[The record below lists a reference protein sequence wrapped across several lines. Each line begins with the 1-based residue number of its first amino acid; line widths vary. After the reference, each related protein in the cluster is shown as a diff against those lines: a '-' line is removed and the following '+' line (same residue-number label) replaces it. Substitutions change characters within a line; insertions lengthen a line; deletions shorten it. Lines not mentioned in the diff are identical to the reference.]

1 MQTVAFASVNWKL
14 CLFAAVVALVSY
26 LLGSVSFAVIVSR
39 IGAKDDVRNHG
50 LAVALPLAFWDAG
63 MTNILRSYG
72 KKMAAF
78 TAIGD
83 FGKGVIAVALGRII
97 FSLAGIQGI
106 DAGYIAGLFVIL
118 GHLYPLFFGFKGGKG
133 VLTSLGAAVIVSPIP
148 FLVIAGIAI
157 PTVFAVKI
165 VSLISIIGFA
175 LYPVVVVAVDLLL
188 NKPFLGEL
196 IFALVVSGLGIWK
209 HRGNIQR
216 LRAGTEY
223 KFGQKNKD

>member
-50 LAVALPLAFWDAG
+50 SGNAG

-165 VSLISIIGFA
+165 VSLISVIGFA
-175 LYPVVVVAVDLLL
+175 LYPFVVVAVDLLL
-188 NKPFLGEL
+188 DKPFLGEL

>member
-1 MQTVAFASVNWKL
+1 M
-14 CLFAAVVALVSY
+14 LFR
-26 LLGSVSFAVIVSR
+26 SVSFAVIVSR

-50 LAVALPLAFWDAG
+50 SGNAG

-133 VLTSLGAAVIVSPIP
+133 VLTSLGAAVIVSPVP

-165 VSLISIIGFA
+165 VSLISVIGFA

>member
-50 LAVALPLAFWDAG
+50 SGNAG

-133 VLTSLGAAVIVSPIP
+133 VLTSLGAAVIVSPVP

-165 VSLISIIGFA
+165 VSLISVIGFA

>member
-50 LAVALPLAFWDAG
+50 SGNAG

-133 VLTSLGAAVIVSPIP
+133 VLTSLGAAVIVSPVP

-165 VSLISIIGFA
+165 VSLISVIGFA

-188 NKPFLGEL
+188 NKPLWGEL
-196 IFALVVSGLGIWK
+196 LFSLIVSSLGIWK
-209 HRGNIQR
+209 HRSNIQR

>member
-50 LAVALPLAFWDAG
+50 SGNAG

-223 KFGQKNKD
+223 KFGQNNKD

>member
-50 LAVALPLAFWDAG
+50 SGNAG

-188 NKPFLGEL
+188 NKPLWGEL
-196 IFALVVSGLGIWK
+196 LFSLIVSSLGIWK

>member
-50 LAVALPLAFWDAG
+50 SGNAG

-165 VSLISIIGFA
+165 VSLISVIGFA
-175 LYPVVVVAVDLLL
+175 LYPFVVVAVDLLL
-188 NKPFLGEL
+188 HKPLWGEL
-196 IFALVVSGLGIWK
+196 LFSLIVSSLGIWK
-209 HRGNIQR
+209 HRSNIQR

-223 KFGQKNKD
+223 KFGQNNKR

>member
-50 LAVALPLAFWDAG
+50 SGNAG

-175 LYPVVVVAVDLLL
+175 PYPVVVVAVDLLL

>member
-50 LAVALPLAFWDAG
+50 SGNAG

-188 NKPFLGEL
+188 NKPLWGEL
-196 IFALVVSGLGIWK
+196 LFSLIVSSLGIWK
-209 HRGNIQR
+209 HRSNIQR

-223 KFGQKNKD
+223 KFGQNNKR

>member
-50 LAVALPLAFWDAG
+50 SGNAG

-175 LYPVVVVAVDLLL
+175 LYPFVVVAVDLLL
-188 NKPFLGEL
+188 DKPLWGEL
-196 IFALVVSGLGIWK
+196 LFSLIVSSLGIWK
-209 HRGNIQR
+209 HRSNIQR

>member
-50 LAVALPLAFWDAG
+50 SGNAG

-83 FGKGVIAVALGRII
+83 VGKGVIAVALGRII

-223 KFGQKNKD
+223 KFGQKNKR

>member
-50 LAVALPLAFWDAG
+50 SGNAG

>member
-1 MQTVAFASVNWKL
+1 M
-14 CLFAAVVALVSY
+14 LFRSVSY

-50 LAVALPLAFWDAG
+50 SGNAG

-165 VSLISIIGFA
+165 VSLISVIGFA

-188 NKPFLGEL
+188 NKPLWGEL
-196 IFALVVSGLGIWK
+196 LFSLIVSSLGIWK
-209 HRGNIQR
+209 HRSNIQR

>member
-50 LAVALPLAFWDAG
+50 SGNAG

-165 VSLISIIGFA
+165 VSLISVIGFA

-188 NKPFLGEL
+188 NKPLWGEL
-196 IFALVVSGLGIWK
+196 LFSLIVSSLGIWK

-223 KFGQKNKD
+223 KFGQNNKD

>member
-50 LAVALPLAFWDAG
+50 SGNAG

-106 DAGYIAGLFVIL
+106 DAGYIAGMFVIL

-165 VSLISIIGFA
+165 VSLISVIGFA
-175 LYPVVVVAVDLLL
+175 LYPFVVVAVDLLL
-188 NKPFLGEL
+188 DKPLWGEL
-196 IFALVVSGLGIWK
+196 LFSLIVSSLGIWK
-209 HRGNIQR
+209 HRSNIQR

>member
-50 LAVALPLAFWDAG
+50 SGNAG

-133 VLTSLGAAVIVSPIP
+133 VLTSLGAAVIVSPVP

-165 VSLISIIGFA
+165 VSLISVIGFA
-175 LYPVVVVAVDLLL
+175 LYPFVVVAVDLLL
-188 NKPFLGEL
+188 DKPLWGEL
-196 IFALVVSGLGIWK
+196 LFSLIVSSLGIWK
-209 HRGNIQR
+209 HRSNIQR

-223 KFGQKNKD
+223 KFGQNNKR

>member
-50 LAVALPLAFWDAG
+50 SGNAG

-165 VSLISIIGFA
+165 VSLISVIGFA

-188 NKPFLGEL
+188 NKPLWGEL
-196 IFALVVSGLGIWK
+196 LFSLIVSSLGIWK
-209 HRGNIQR
+209 HRSNIDR
-216 LRAGTEY
+216 KSTR
-223 KFGQKNKD
+223 

>member
-50 LAVALPLAFWDAG
+50 SGNAG

-118 GHLYPLFFGFKGGKG
+118 GHL
-133 VLTSLGAAVIVSPIP
+133 
-148 FLVIAGIAI
+148 
-157 PTVFAVKI
+157 
-165 VSLISIIGFA
+165 
-175 LYPVVVVAVDLLL
+175 
-188 NKPFLGEL
+188 
-196 IFALVVSGLGIWK
+196 
-209 HRGNIQR
+209 
-216 LRAGTEY
+216 
-223 KFGQKNKD
+223 

>member
-50 LAVALPLAFWDAG
+50 SGNAG

-133 VLTSLGAAVIVSPIP
+133 VLTSLGAAVIVSPVP

>member
-39 IGAKDDVRNHG
+39 IGAKDDVRNHCSG
-50 LAVALPLAFWDAG
+50 NAG

-83 FGKGVIAVALGRII
+83 LGKGVIAVALGRII

-133 VLTSLGAAVIVSPIP
+133 VLTSLGAAVIVSPVP

-165 VSLISIIGFA
+165 VSLISVIGFA

>member
-50 LAVALPLAFWDAG
+50 SGNAG

-165 VSLISIIGFA
+165 VSLISVIGFA

-223 KFGQKNKD
+223 KFGQNNKR

>member
-14 CLFAAVVALVSY
+14 CLFAAVLALVSY

-50 LAVALPLAFWDAG
+50 SGNAG

>member
-1 MQTVAFASVNWKL
+1 M
-14 CLFAAVVALVSY
+14 
-26 LLGSVSFAVIVSR
+26 
-39 IGAKDDVRNHG
+39 
-50 LAVALPLAFWDAG
+50 
-63 MTNILRSYG
+63 
-72 KKMAAF
+72 
-78 TAIGD
+78 
-83 FGKGVIAVALGRII
+83 
-97 FSLAGIQGI
+97 
-106 DAGYIAGLFVIL
+106 
-118 GHLYPLFFGFKGGKG
+118 
-133 VLTSLGAAVIVSPIP
+133 
-148 FLVIAGIAI
+148 IAGIAI

-165 VSLISIIGFA
+165 VSLISVIGFA

>member
-50 LAVALPLAFWDAG
+50 SGNAG

-165 VSLISIIGFA
+165 VSLISVIGFA

-188 NKPFLGEL
+188 NKPLWGEL
-196 IFALVVSGLGIWK
+196 LFSLIVSSLGIWK
-209 HRGNIQR
+209 HRSNIQR

-223 KFGQKNKD
+223 KFGQNNKR

>member
-14 CLFAAVVALVSY
+14 CLFSAVVALVSY

-50 LAVALPLAFWDAG
+50 SGNAG

-165 VSLISIIGFA
+165 VSLISVIGFA
-175 LYPVVVVAVDLLL
+175 LYPFVVVAV
-188 NKPFLGEL
+188 
-196 IFALVVSGLGIWK
+196 
-209 HRGNIQR
+209 
-216 LRAGTEY
+216 
-223 KFGQKNKD
+223 

>member
-50 LAVALPLAFWDAG
+50 SGNAG

-175 LYPVVVVAVDLLL
+175 LYPFVVVAVDLLL
-188 NKPFLGEL
+188 DKPLWGEL
-196 IFALVVSGLGIWK
+196 LFSLIVSSLGIWK
-209 HRGNIQR
+209 HRSNIQR

-223 KFGQKNKD
+223 KFGQNNKR

>member
-50 LAVALPLAFWDAG
+50 SGNAG

-188 NKPFLGEL
+188 DKPLWGEL
-196 IFALVVSGLGIWK
+196 LFSLIVSSLGIWK
-209 HRGNIQR
+209 HRSNIQR

-223 KFGQKNKD
+223 KFGQNNKR

>member
-1 MQTVAFASVNWKL
+1 MQTVASVNWKL

-50 LAVALPLAFWDAG
+50 SGNAG

-165 VSLISIIGFA
+165 VSLISVIGFA

-188 NKPFLGEL
+188 NKPLWGEL
-196 IFALVVSGLGIWK
+196 LFSLIVSSLGIWK
-209 HRGNIQR
+209 HRSNIQR

>member
-50 LAVALPLAFWDAG
+50 SGNAG

-165 VSLISIIGFA
+165 VSLISVIGFA
-175 LYPVVVVAVDLLL
+175 LYPVVVVAVGLLL

-223 KFGQKNKD
+223 KFGQNNKR

>member
-50 LAVALPLAFWDAG
+50 SGNAG

-165 VSLISIIGFA
+165 VSLISVIGFA
-175 LYPVVVVAVDLLL
+175 LYPFVVVAVDLLL
-188 NKPFLGEL
+188 DKPLWGEL
-196 IFALVVSGLGIWK
+196 LFSLIVSSLGIWK
-209 HRGNIQR
+209 HRSNIQR

>member
-50 LAVALPLAFWDAG
+50 SGNAG

-165 VSLISIIGFA
+165 VSLISVIGFA
-175 LYPVVVVAVDLLL
+175 LYPFVVVAVDLLL
-188 NKPFLGEL
+188 DKPLWGEL
-196 IFALVVSGLGIWK
+196 LFSLIVSSLGIWK
-209 HRGNIQR
+209 HRSNIQR

-223 KFGQKNKD
+223 KFGQNNKR

>member
-50 LAVALPLAFWDAG
+50 SGNAG

-118 GHLYPLFFGFKGGKG
+118 GHLYPLVFGFKGGKG

-165 VSLISIIGFA
+165 VSLISVIGFA
-175 LYPVVVVAVDLLL
+175 LYPFVVVAVDLLL

>member
-50 LAVALPLAFWDAG
+50 SGNAG

-165 VSLISIIGFA
+165 VSLISVIGFA

-188 NKPFLGEL
+188 DKPLWGEL
-196 IFALVVSGLGIWK
+196 LFSLIVSSLGIWK

>member
-50 LAVALPLAFWDAG
+50 SGNAG

-175 LYPVVVVAVDLLL
+175 LYPFVVVAVDLLL
-188 NKPFLGEL
+188 DKPLWGEL
-196 IFALVVSGLGIWK
+196 LFSLIVSSLGI
-209 HRGNIQR
+209 
-216 LRAGTEY
+216 
-223 KFGQKNKD
+223 

>member
-50 LAVALPLAFWDAG
+50 SGNAG

-165 VSLISIIGFA
+165 VSLISVIGFA
-175 LYPVVVVAVDLLL
+175 LYPFVVVAVDLLL
-188 NKPFLGEL
+188 DKPLWGEL
-196 IFALVVSGLGIWK
+196 LFSLIVSSLGIWK
-209 HRGNIQR
+209 HRSNIQR

-223 KFGQKNKD
+223 KFGQKNKR

>member
-50 LAVALPLAFWDAG
+50 SGNAG

-165 VSLISIIGFA
+165 VSLISVIGFA

-188 NKPFLGEL
+188 DKPLWGEL
-196 IFALVVSGLGIWK
+196 LFSLIVSSLGIWK
-209 HRGNIQR
+209 HRSNIQR

-223 KFGQKNKD
+223 KFGQNNKR

>member
-50 LAVALPLAFWDAG
+50 SGNAG

-118 GHLYPLFFGFKGGKG
+118 VHLYPLFCGFKGGKG

-209 HRGNIQR
+209 HRSNIQR

-223 KFGQKNKD
+223 KFGQNNKR